1 MARLDLYNRE
11 EQHCPVCGQAADES
25 QQTIEAHEIL
35 FLGAA
40 TYAWCPHCSRQ
51 VPEPWDSAYKV
62 RWAEAFARRCREHP
76 PAATKPGVTVWRLID
91 PGGRL
96 VEARIADTA
105 DGYALEWR
113 QDGEEQAVD
122 RFASRESVMLR
133 AAELKRQLLE
143 QGFVEHW
150 LH

>member
-1 MARLDLYNRE
+1 MMLGIRE
-11 EQHCPVCGQAADES
+11 RHEQHCPVCGQLTDES

-40 TYAWCPHCSRQ
+40 TYAWCPSCSRQ
-51 VPEPWDSAYKV
+51 VSAPWDSEYKV
-62 RWAEAFARRCREHP
+62 RWAEAFAKRCRELP
-76 PAATKPGVTVWRLID
+76 RRDEKPRVMLWRLMD
-91 PGGRL
+91 PGGRV
-96 VEARIADTA
+96 VEASLADTT
-105 DGYALEWR
+105 DGYALHWR

-133 AAELKRQLLE
+133 ADELKRQLLG
-143 QGFVEHW
+143 QGFVEQR